1 METKFQ
7 IYLKGGYLMKQM
19 NTQGMMKANGGKTYT
34 CPFCKKKF
42 KFGCI
47 SGLWKMF
54 EYPAHLKMCQKLN
67 GRR

>member
-1 METKFQ
+1 
-7 IYLKGGYLMKQM
+7 MKQM